1 MVQKYLLDKAMK
13 GTANFEVKVPVNGGI
28 WSVPE
33 YKVYGRIAL
42 GGTVTVYD
50 GSEMH
55 RGEVVYIHPQG
66 RFFKYRQMGKRGGRR
81 SRSRQRKEKVKAW
94 QERRKSSRLTS

>member
-1 MVQKYLLDKAMK
+1 MPKYLLDRAMK
-13 GTANFEVKVPVNGGI
+13 GTANFEVKMPTNGGI

-42 GGTVTVYD
+42 GETLTVYD

-66 RFFKYRQMGKRGGRR
+66 RFFQIQATGETWR
-81 SRSRQRKEKVKAW
+81 
-94 QERRKSSRLTS
+94 TSFAFPTTKGEG

>member
-1 MVQKYLLDKAMK
+1 MQKYLLDKAMK
-13 GTANFEVKVPVNGGI
+13 GTANFEVKVPANGGA

-42 GGTVTVYD
+42 GETVTVYD

-66 RFFKYRQMGKRGGRR
+66 RFFQIQAKGETWR
-81 SRSRQRKEKVKAW
+81 
-94 QERRKSSRLTS
+94 TSFAFPTTKGED

>member
-1 MVQKYLLDKAMK
+1 MQKYLLDKAMK
-13 GTANFEVKVPVNGGI
+13 GTANFEVKVPPNGGT

-42 GGTVTVYD
+42 GETVTVYD

-55 RGEVVYIHPQG
+55 RGEVVYIHPQW
-66 RFFKYRQMGKRGGRR
+66 RFFQIQAKGETWR
-81 SRSRQRKEKVKAW
+81 
-94 QERRKSSRLTS
+94 TSFAFPTTKGEG

>member
-1 MVQKYLLDKAMK
+1 MPKYLLDRAMK
-13 GTANFEVKVPVNGGI
+13 GTAKFEVKVPAGGGT

-42 GGTVTVYD
+42 GETVTVYD

-66 RFFKYRQMGKRGGRR
+66 RFFQIQAKGETWRTTFSFPTEKR
-81 SRSRQRKEKVKAW
+81 K
-94 QERRKSSRLTS
+94 L